1 MLFVAHTHMVINGRQ
16 LKPGELVEMPN
27 VYHHHKLLEEIKKR
41 SEDTKKIQREAVGKA
56 LRKGLKP
63 IIEEPKKSPKKI
75 IRKVRC
81 L

>member
-1 MLFVAHTHMVINGRQ
+1 MLFVARAHMVINGCR
-16 LKPGELVEMPN
+16 LKPGELVEMRSN
-27 VYHHHKLLEEIKKR
+27 VYNRHKLLEMKKR
-41 SEDTKKIQREAVGKA
+41 AEDKKKTQRKSVAKA

-63 IIEEPKKSPKKI
+63 IIEEPKKSPKKK